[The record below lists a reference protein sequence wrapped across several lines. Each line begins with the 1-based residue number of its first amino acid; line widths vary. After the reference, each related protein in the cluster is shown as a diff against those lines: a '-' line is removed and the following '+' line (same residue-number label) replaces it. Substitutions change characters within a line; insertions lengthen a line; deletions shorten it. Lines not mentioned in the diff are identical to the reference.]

1 MVSLLRVKTGSNE
14 PKEVAK
20 GAYTEIKEPLI
31 VIRYPKD
38 VSTEVVYEPQAV
50 LRADYP
56 QVELCVGPKML
67 TEREFGD
74 STNPVG

>member
-1 MVSLLRVKTGSNE
+1 
-14 PKEVAK
+14 
-20 GAYTEIKEPLI
+20 LI

-38 VSTEVVYEPQAV
+38 VSTEEVYEPQAV
-50 LRADYP
+50 LRVDYP
-56 QVELCVGPKML
+56 QVEFCVGPKML